1 MDKKKLIL
9 ITYDKLNS
17 DHYKEELTNFFGDE
31 IIIETQNILDGIK
44 ENLEGDVVLSL
55 SPLTSNF
62 LIKHFKEDIE
72 IIHGTKALSKLGYEK
87 MMKLPPGT
95 KSLLAT
101 VYKGNIIKNLIM
113 DCQSYTKYRP
123 NETTGGI
130 FVSWRGKEELPT
142 GLD

>member
-62 LIKHFKEDIE
+62 LIKHFNC
-72 IIHGTKALSKLGYEK
+72 Y
-87 MMKLPPGT
+87 
-95 KSLLAT
+95 
-101 VYKGNIIKNLIM
+101 
-113 DCQSYTKYRP
+113 
-123 NETTGGI
+123 
-130 FVSWRGKEELPT
+130 
-142 GLD
+142 